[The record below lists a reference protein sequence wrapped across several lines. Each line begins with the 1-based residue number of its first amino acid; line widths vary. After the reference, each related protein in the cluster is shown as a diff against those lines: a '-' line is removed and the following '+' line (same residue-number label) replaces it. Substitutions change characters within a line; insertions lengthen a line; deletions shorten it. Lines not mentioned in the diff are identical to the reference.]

1 MGCSDSDLEFRFT
14 EHLRVER
21 QLSDKTVFNY
31 QRDLQRFRETLQ
43 LIEFTGW
50 LELSERP
57 LRYAVAELHSEGL
70 SGRSLQRML
79 SALRSFYRYL
89 NQQSICEHNP
99 ALAIKAPKAPRRLP
113 QTLSSETLND
123 VLDTPQDDPLKIR
136 DLAMMEL
143 LYSSGLRVSELVGIN
158 LSDIDLGSGSVIVQ
172 GKGRKM
178 RQVPVGGAALQ
189 AIQLWLKERL
199 ALADYNEEALFVGK
213 LGKRLSSRS
222 VQKRL
227 KELGEQSDVA
237 GNLYPHRLRHSFATE
252 MLAGSGDLR
261 AVQELLGHA
270 DISTTQIYTHLD
282 FKQLKSIYQ
291 NSHPRAKRREKN

>member
-1 MGCSDSDLEFRFT
+1 
-14 EHLRVER
+14 
-21 QLSDKTVFNY
+21 
-31 QRDLQRFRETLQ
+31 
-43 LIEFTGW
+43 
-50 LELSERP
+50 
-57 LRYAVAELHSEGL
+57 
-70 SGRSLQRML
+70 
-79 SALRSFYRYL
+79 
-89 NQQSICEHNP
+89 
-99 ALAIKAPKAPRRLP
+99 
-113 QTLSSETLND
+113 

-158 LSDIDLGSGSVIVQ
+158 LNDIDLGSGSVVVE

-178 RQVPVGGAALQ
+178 RQVPVGGAASE
-189 AIQLWLKERL
+189 AIKLWLKERL
-199 ALADYNEEALFVGK
+199 VLADFNEDALFVGK

-222 VQKRL
+222 VEKRL
-227 KELGEQSDVA
+227 KELGEQSGVA
-237 GNLYPHRLRHSFATE
+237 GSLYPHRLRHSFATE

-291 NSHPRAKRREKN
+291 KSHPRAKRRE